1 MALGED
7 EGNLERWLQLQER
20 LRPVRHG
27 SFQTTF
33 HLDFLPRLQDG
44 ALSAEQ
50 CAKELQAR
58 WEMYQKERGG

>member
-1 MALGED
+1 MRAKRLAPYLFVLPSLLG
-7 EGNLERWLQLQER
+7 
-20 LRPVRHG
+20 
-27 SFQTTF
+27 
-33 HLDFLPRLQDG
+33 LQDG